1 MRSISAFGTAGSCE
15 TKAVDSY
22 RGGTRDGA
30 FRHVNLTDDLFF
42 GFCMNNKEF
51 CKQILSIILDEKVV
65 DVQYNTIQKTLQ
77 NLPGYKSIRL
87 DAFITLSDGKI
98 CNVEMQKLNNDSMPK
113 RARYYQGLMD
123 VSSLLSGKNVSYD
136 NLPES
141 VVIFITDFDVF
152 GLGRYRYTFKNAC
165 LENTALALGDGT
177 TKIFLNLRGTNK
189 NSATQEQIELL
200 QYILSTTVENETD
213 SLTEIAHWVETLRA
227 SGKWE
232 DTYMNYKA
240 YAQDE
245 IKAATEAAVKVAA
258 EKAKTEGRAEGMTDG
273 AILQLVRL
281 VSMKL
286 NKGKSVDQIAN
297 ELEQRTEVINSI
309 CDVLNK
315 HSLANE
321 EELLVALRTC
331 RL

>member
-1 MRSISAFGTAGSCE
+1 M
-15 TKAVDSY
+15 
-22 RGGTRDGA
+22 
-30 FRHVNLTDDLFF
+30 
-42 GFCMNNKEF
+42 
-51 CKQILSIILDEKVV
+51 DERVV

-87 DAFITLSDGKI
+87 DAFVTLADGKI
-98 CNVEMQKLNNDSMPK
+98 CNVEMQQLNNDSMPK

-123 VSSLLSGKNVSYD
+123 VSSLLSGKNVSYGD
-136 NLPES
+136 LPES

-189 NSATQEQIELL
+189 DSATQEQIELL
-200 QYILSTTVENETD
+200 RYILSTTVENETD
-213 SLTEIAHWVETLRA
+213 SLAEIAHWVETLRA
-227 SGKWE
+227 SEKWE

-258 EKAKTEGRAEGMTDG
+258 EKAKTEGRAEGLAEGIQSTLLKMITAKRKLHMSDD
-273 AILQLVRL
+273 AIL
-281 VSMKL
+281 
-286 NKGKSVDQIAN
+286 
-297 ELEQRTEVINSI
+297 
-309 CDVLNK
+309 
-315 HSLANE
+315 
-321 EELLVALRTC
+321 EELISIYGISSDAAKQLMNWNSAQK
-331 RL
+331 

>member
-1 MRSISAFGTAGSCE
+1 MRSISAFSAAGSCE
-15 TKAVDSY
+15 AKAADSY
-22 RGGTRDGA
+22 RDGTRDGA

-51 CKQILSIILDEKVV
+51 CKEILSIILDEKVV

-87 DAFITLSDGKI
+87 DAFVTLADGKI
-98 CNVEMQKLNNDSMPK
+98 CNVEMQQLNNDSMPK

-123 VSSLLSGKNVSYD
+123 VSSLLSGKNVSYGD
-136 NLPES
+136 LPES

-177 TKIFLNLRGTNK
+177 TKIFLNLRGANEST
-189 NSATQEQIELL
+189 ATPEQVELL
-200 QYILSTTVENETD
+200 RYILSTTVENETD
-213 SLTEIAHWVETLRA
+213 SLAEIAHWVETLRA
-227 SGKWE
+227 SEKWE

-245 IKAATEAAVKVAA
+245 IKEARA
-258 EKAKTEGRAEGMTDG
+258 EARAEGRAEGINDG
-273 AILQLVRL
+273 ALLQLVKMVATKRER
-281 VSMKL
+281 
-286 NKGKSVDQIAN
+286 GKSVEQIAS
-297 ELEQRTEVINSI
+297 ELEQNVVIVQYI
-309 CDVLNK
+309 CNALIEY
-315 HSLANE
+315 SLDEE
-321 EELLVALRTC
+321 EELLAYLKAKGV
-331 RL
+331 